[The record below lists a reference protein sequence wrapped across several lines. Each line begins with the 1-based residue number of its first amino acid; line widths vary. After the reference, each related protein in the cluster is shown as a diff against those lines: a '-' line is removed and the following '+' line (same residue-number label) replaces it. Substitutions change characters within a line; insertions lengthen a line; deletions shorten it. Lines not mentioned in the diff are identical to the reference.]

1 MKTIMLTL
9 LTLLT
14 ITFTACDPVV
24 EPESEFKTSGMS
36 AIAGRWKLVEPASAY
51 SVYLEITPDSVQ
63 GSVSPTKFRL
73 NGKSAVNLY
82 SGVLELTGGDK
93 LTLSALGSTKM
104 AGPQEAMQ
112 FELAYFN
119 KLQAVS
125 RYEQSGNQLIL
136 FSGTSRLVYERQALD
151 KALLGR
157 WKWVKV
163 TYGFSQVVSTPDK
176 VGYTETLEF
185 YADGTYKRF
194 RNDKAVEMQLV
205 YSGNNPT
212 QTMYKQAIFFPAV
225 REAQPYEIKD
235 SRLFLYERGPAEVTI
250 ADGGIYEYEKVN

>member
-1 MKTIMLTL
+1 MLTL
-9 LTLLT
+9 FTLLA
-14 ITFTACDPVV
+14 ITFTACDVVV
-24 EPESEFKTSGMS
+24 EPESEFKTSGMN
-36 AIAGRWKLVEPASAY
+36 AIAGRWKLIEPASAY
-51 SVYLEITPDSVQ
+51 TIYLEITPDSVQ
-63 GSVSPTKFRL
+63 GSVSPTKFRI
-73 NGKSAVNLY
+73 NGVSAVNLY
-82 SGVLELTGGDK
+82 FGGLELPGGDK
-93 LTLSALGSTKM
+93 AAISTLGSTKR

-112 FELAYFN
+112 FELDYFN

-125 RYEQSGNQLIL
+125 RYEQTDNKLIL
-136 FSGTSRLVYERQALD
+136 HTGSTRLVYERQALD

-163 TYGFSQVVSTPDK
+163 TYGFSQVVNTPDK

-194 RNDKAVEMQLV
+194 RNDKAVETQLV

-212 QTMYKQAIFFPAV
+212 QTIYKQAIFFPAV
-225 REAQPYEIKD
+225 RETQPYEIKNG
-235 SRLFLYERGPAEVTI
+235 RLFLYERGPAEVAI